1 MGKKYFLYNLILF
14 SCFCRFYAQ
23 NTDSIW
29 VINNYSKKETM
40 VKMRDGIS
48 LYTSIYS
55 PKTIST
61 KQPILM
67 MRTPYSCSPYG
78 IGNFNPR
85 LYSSHWIKYLKKG
98 YIIVIQDV
106 RGRYMSEGEYMD
118 VRPYNENKLNN
129 ETDEASDSYDV
140 IDWLVKNIPNN
151 NGNVGVF
158 GISYPGFYS
167 TMAALSNHP
176 ALKAVS
182 PQAPVT
188 DWFMG
193 DDFHH
198 NGAFALMDGFSFY
211 SAFGKPRLKP
221 TTEHEKGFE
230 FPEKDAY
237 QFYLKQ
243 GALKNL
249 TKYMDGIKFWNELMH
264 HPNYDEWWKKRDA
277 RRGCKNIKAATLI
290 VGGTFD
296 AEDCFGAW
304 NLYKAIENQSKSTSN
319 KLVMGP
325 WFHGGW
331 HRSNGSYL
339 GNVRFENKTS
349 EYYQDNIEIPFFDYY
364 LKNQQ
369 NSKLPYEATVFF
381 TGINKWEF
389 LNEWPIKNLK
399 PTPLYFTNNNKLSF
413 ENNTTT
419 NLTYNY
425 ISSPK
430 NPVPYAEGVNINRT
444 KEYMIDD
451 QRFVTKRPDVL
462 VLETDILNKDIKL
475 GGAIVADLKV
485 SISTTDADF
494 VVKLIDVYPD
504 DFQYNDTIC
513 CKGVKHESKMGG
525 YQMLVRGEIMRGR
538 YRNSFETPSAFTPN
552 KVETVKFTLPD
563 VAHVFKKG
571 HKIMVQVQSSWF
583 PLFDRNPQQFV
594 DIYNCDD
601 KDFVECEVKIHT
613 GKTHASKLILP
624 IIN

>member
-1 MGKKYFLYNLILF
+1 MCKKHSIFSFLFFAFFY
-14 SCFCRFYAQ
+14 SYYAQ

-29 VINNYSKKETM
+29 VVNNYTKQEIM
-40 VKMRDGIS
+40 VKMRDGVS
-48 LYTSIYS
+48 LYTSVYS
-55 PKTIST
+55 PKSNSL

-67 MRTPYSCSPYG
+67 MRTPYSCTPYG
-78 IGNFNPR
+78 SNNFNPR
-85 LYSSHWIKYLKKG
+85 LYSAHWIKYLKKG
-98 YIIVIQDV
+98 YIMVLQDV

-118 VRPYNENKLNN
+118 VRPFNENKLNN
-129 ETDEASDSYDV
+129 ETDEASDSYDI

-211 SAFGKPRLKP
+211 SAFGKPRPKP
-221 TTEHEKGFE
+221 TTVHEIGFE
-230 FPEKDAY
+230 FPENDAY

-249 TKYMDGIKFWNELMH
+249 TKHMSGIKFWNDLMQ
-264 HPNYDEWWKKRDA
+264 HPNYDDWWKKRDA
-277 RRGCKNIKAATLI
+277 RIGCKNIKAATLI

-304 NLYKAIENQSKSTSN
+304 NLYKAIENQSKQTTN
-319 KLVMGP
+319 KIVMGP

-331 HRSNGSYL
+331 HRSSGSYL
-339 GNVRFENKTS
+339 GNVRFEAKTS
-349 EYYQDNIEIPFFDYY
+349 QYYQDNIEIPFFDYY

-369 NSKLPYEATVFF
+369 NSKLPNEASVFF

-389 LNEWPIKNLK
+389 FNEWPIKTLK
-399 PTPLYFTNNNKLSF
+399 PTALYFTNNNKLSF
-413 ENNTTT
+413 DNNIK
-419 NLTYNY
+419 NDLVYKY
-425 ISSPK
+425 ISNPQ
-430 NPVPYAEGVNINRT
+430 NPVPYADGVHLNRT

-451 QRFVTKRPDVL
+451 QRFVSKRADVL
-462 VLETDILNKDIKL
+462 VLETDVLNKDIKL
-475 GGAIVADLKV
+475 GGPLVADLNV
-485 SISTTDADF
+485 SLSSTDADF
-494 VVKLIDVYPD
+494 VVKLIDVFPD
-504 DFQYNDTIC
+504 DFKYNDTVC
-513 CKGVKHESKMGG
+513 CKGVKQESNMGG

-538 YRNSFETPSAFTPN
+538 FRNSFEKPSAFTPN
-552 KVETVKFTLPD
+552 KIENVKFTLPD

-571 HKIMVQVQSSWF
+571 HKIMVQIQSSWF
-583 PLFDRNPQQFV
+583 PLFDRNPQQFI
-594 DIYNCDD
+594 DIYKCDD
-601 KDFVECEVKIHT
+601 KDFIECEIKVHT
-613 GKTHASKLILP
+613 SKNNASKLILP

>member
-1 MGKKYFLYNLILF
+1 MGKKHLIFSFLFLSF
-14 SCFCRFYAQ
+14 FCSNYAQ

-29 VINNYSKKETM
+29 VVNNYTKQETM

-55 PKTIST
+55 PKTNSL

-67 MRTPYSCSPYG
+67 MRTPYSCTPYG
-78 IGNFNPR
+78 SNNFNPR
-85 LYSSHWIKYLKKG
+85 LYSLHWIKYLKKG
-98 YIIVIQDV
+98 YIIVLQDV

-118 VRPYNENKLNN
+118 VRPFNENKLNN
-129 ETDEASDSYDV
+129 EIDEASDSYDI

-221 TTEHEKGFE
+221 TTVHETGFE

-237 QFYLKQ
+237 QFYLNQ

-249 TKYMDGIKFWNELMH
+249 TKHMNGIKFWYDLMQ
-264 HPNYDEWWKKRDA
+264 HPNYDDWWKKRDA

-304 NLYKAIENQSKSTSN
+304 NLYKAIENQSKQTTN
-319 KLVMGP
+319 KIVMGP

-331 HRSNGSYL
+331 HRSDGSYL
-339 GNVRFENKTS
+339 GNVRFEDKTAQ
-349 EYYQDNIEIPFFDYY
+349 YYQDNIEIPFFDYY

-369 NSKLPYEATVFF
+369 NAKLPNEASIFF
-381 TGINKWEF
+381 TGTNKWEF
-389 LNEWPIKNLK
+389 YNEWPIKTLK
-399 PTPLYFTNNNKLSF
+399 PTPLYIINNNKLSF
-413 ENNTTT
+413 DNNIKN
-419 NLTYNY
+419 NLVYKY
-425 ISSPK
+425 ISNPQ
-430 NPVPYAEGVNINRT
+430 NPVPYADGVHINRT

-451 QRFVTKRPDVL
+451 QRFVAKRADVL
-462 VLETDILNKDIKL
+462 VLETDVLNKAIKL
-475 GGAIVADLKV
+475 GGPLIADLKV
-485 SISTTDADF
+485 SISSTDADF
-494 VVKLIDVYPD
+494 VVKLIDVFPD
-504 DFQYNDTIC
+504 DFKYNDTIC
-513 CKGVKHESKMGG
+513 CKGVKQESNMGG

-538 YRNSFETPSAFTPN
+538 YRNSFEKPSAFTPN
-552 KVETVKFTLPD
+552 KIETVKFTLPD

-571 HKIMVQVQSSWF
+571 HKIMVQIQSSWF
-583 PLFDRNPQQFV
+583 PLFDRNPQQYV
-594 DIYNCDD
+594 DIYKCND
-601 KDFVECEVKIHT
+601 KDFIECEIKIHA
-613 GKTHASKLILP
+613 GINNSSKLILP